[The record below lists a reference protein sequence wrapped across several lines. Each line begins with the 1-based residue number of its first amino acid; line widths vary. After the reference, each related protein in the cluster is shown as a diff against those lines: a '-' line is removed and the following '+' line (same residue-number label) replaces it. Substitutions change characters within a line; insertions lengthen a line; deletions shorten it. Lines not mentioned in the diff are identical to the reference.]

1 MKVEQ
6 VSLEFEDVIE
16 KKEEDIG
23 RIGKIIIA
31 VVVGSIILL
40 TLFLMIFVF
49 TRTAHPTDKYDYMI
63 SIDGSPE
70 VLMDTYRFEDDGV
83 FMYMIEGENIY
94 HYIVGY
100 EEIIVRPI
108 KLSE

>member
-6 VSLEFEDVIE
+6 VALEFEDVIE
-16 KKEEDIG
+16 KKEEDMSLV
-23 RIGKIIIA
+23 GKIIIA

-40 TLFLMIFVF
+40 TLFAMVSVF
-49 TRTAHPTDKYDYMI
+49 TRTTHPTDKYDYMI
-63 SIDGSPE
+63 SIDGGPE
-70 VLMDTYRFEDDGV
+70 VLMDTYRFDDDGV
-83 FMYMIEGENIY
+83 FMYMIEGEDSY
-94 HYIVGY
+94 HYITGY